1 MKSMSN
7 NKTMDIEKVEIV
19 AYIYKQ
25 DWHRMSCYNNDADN
39 ITWHVENCMNYIIMK
54 SEEQQTQWQCPP
66 DLELDESWTESE
78 LLSLYQELL
87 DVAVKA
93 GYYADAGMV
102 TRIRKA
108 FAPVKGRVSW

>member
-1 MKSMSN
+1 MSN
-7 NKTMDIEKVEIV
+7 NKTLDIEKVEIV

-25 DWHRMSCYNNDADN
+25 DWHRMSYYNNDADN

-54 SEEQQTQWQCPP
+54 SEDQPTPWQCPP
-66 DLELDESWTESE
+66 DLELDESWSEAE

-87 DVAVKA
+87 DTAVKA

-102 TRIRKA
+102 TRVRKQ
-108 FAPVKGRVSW
+108 FAPVRVRVAW